1 MKALLRVLFSKPP
14 PAKKPS
20 SFIDEPHFI
29 PLIHSSKSIQQIHA
43 QIILHHQF
51 SNSRI
56 VTQLISSFSFK
67 NNFTNHA
74 LSIFRHFKNP
84 NLYIFNSLIRA
95 LADNSYYMTSISY
108 FVRMLSSNI
117 RPANLTFPFVLKS
130 TATLQ
135 EGWLG
140 MEIHTQILKLGLL
153 CDQLVLLHLVDMY
166 AKVGLL
172 ECAFQLFDESS
183 QWGG

>member
-1 MKALLRVLFSKPP
+1 MYNHLKKITFFIQPYPTRNPFSKPP

-20 SFIDEPHFI
+20 SFIDEPQFI
-29 PLIHSSKSIQQIHA
+29 SLIHSSKSIKHLQQIHA

-56 VTQLISSFSFK
+56 ITQLISSYSFK
-67 NNFTNHA
+67 NSFTNHA

-95 LADNSYYMTSISY
+95 VAHNSYYMTSISY
-108 FVRMLSSNI
+108 FVLMLSSNI

-130 TATLQ
+130 TAALQ
-135 EGWLG
+135 EG
-140 MEIHTQILKLGLL
+140 
-153 CDQLVLLHLVDMY
+153 
-166 AKVGLL
+166 
-172 ECAFQLFDESS
+172 
-183 QWGG
+183 